1 MSLIGWASVKPT
13 APCGYMTHTAGVY
26 GCLGLFR
33 SPDDTYQLCEYE
45 LMTII
50 MMNDDG
56 DSYDDDDYDD
66 GVVRQ

>member
-1 MSLIGWASVKPT
+1 
-13 APCGYMTHTAGVY
+13 
-26 GCLGLFR
+26 
-33 SPDDTYQLCEYE
+33 
-45 LMTII
+45 MTII